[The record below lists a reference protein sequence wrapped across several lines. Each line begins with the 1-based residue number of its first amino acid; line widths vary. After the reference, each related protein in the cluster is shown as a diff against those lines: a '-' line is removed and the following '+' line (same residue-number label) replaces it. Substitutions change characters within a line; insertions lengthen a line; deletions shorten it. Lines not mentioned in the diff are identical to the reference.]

1 MTAEPNI
8 PKKLFL
14 LDAYALIYRS
24 YFAFIKNPRITS
36 KGLNTSAIY
45 GFVNSLEQV
54 LNQEQP
60 SHIAVAFDM
69 HGDTFRHKMFAE
81 YKANREAMP
90 EDIRRAI
97 PYVRQLIEAYNI
109 PIIELTGFEADDI
122 IGTIATK
129 ASEDGFTTYMMT
141 PDKDYAQ
148 LVDQRTFMYK
158 PAKGGNL
165 AEVWGIEQV
174 KENFEIEAPAQV
186 IDILGLMGDSADNI
200 PGCPG
205 IGPKTAIKLISDY
218 GNIDGVYENI
228 GQLKGKLKESLETY
242 KDQVFLSRKLA
253 VIDRQVPIT
262 IDYTQMKYEGPN
274 NEALHKLFVELE
286 FGTFTSK
293 MQVATQAVQ
302 QEATQGS
309 LFDQPGVAASPQI
322 ITTQLETSETK
333 KHQYYKVENAMQ
345 RASLRAELSVA
356 SAFCFDTETTGIDPH
371 RADLVCISF
380 SIKPH
385 EAYCVILPEE
395 YDESYAIV
403 QEFKTLFED
412 RSIMKVGQNMKF
424 DMLMLARYG
433 ITITGPL
440 FDTMIAHYLIQ
451 PELRHNLDYLCE
463 LYLKYKKIP
472 TEDLLGGKGLAQK
485 TMRNVETE
493 KLVEYACEDADL
505 TLQLKP
511 LLETELKENQLTE
524 LFEKIEMPLVEV
536 LTSMELNGVKVDRN
550 ALDNYALELR
560 KLIEKLEDE
569 IYELAGERFLIS
581 SPKQL
586 GIILFERLKI
596 DPNAKKTK
604 TKQYQTNEE
613 TLARLQHKH
622 PIIDK
627 LLDYRGL
634 KKLLNTY
641 VETLPTLINP
651 RTGKIHTS
659 FNQAVASTGRLSSVN
674 PNLQNIP
681 IRDENGRE
689 IRKAFIPSEEG
700 MKYLSADYSQIEL
713 RIMASL

>member
-286 FGTFTSK
+286 FRTFTSK
-293 MQVATQAVQ
+293 IQVATQAVQ

-424 DMLMLARYG
+424 DMLML
-433 ITITGPL
+433 
-440 FDTMIAHYLIQ
+440 
-451 PELRHNLDYLCE
+451 
-463 LYLKYKKIP
+463 
-472 TEDLLGGKGLAQK
+472 
-485 TMRNVETE
+485 
-493 KLVEYACEDADL
+493 
-505 TLQLKP
+505 
-511 LLETELKENQLTE
+511 
-524 LFEKIEMPLVEV
+524 
-536 LTSMELNGVKVDRN
+536 
-550 ALDNYALELR
+550 
-560 KLIEKLEDE
+560 
-569 IYELAGERFLIS
+569 
-581 SPKQL
+581 
-586 GIILFERLKI
+586 
-596 DPNAKKTK
+596 
-604 TKQYQTNEE
+604 
-613 TLARLQHKH
+613 
-622 PIIDK
+622 
-627 LLDYRGL
+627 
-634 KKLLNTY
+634 
-641 VETLPTLINP
+641 
-651 RTGKIHTS
+651 
-659 FNQAVASTGRLSSVN
+659 
-674 PNLQNIP
+674 
-681 IRDENGRE
+681 
-689 IRKAFIPSEEG
+689 
-700 MKYLSADYSQIEL
+700 
-713 RIMASL
+713 